1 MSTAARTVLLTG
13 AAGQVGQA
21 LEPRFAA
28 AGWRVRSTDLPELDI
43 TDAAAVEA
51 AIAGLRPDAVV
62 NLAAETDA
70 DRCEREPERAA
81 EVNAEGPAHLAR
93 SCAAHGALLCQISS
107 DYVFSGERRTPYQED
122 DPTGPLSV
130 YGVTKVAAEEAAL
143 VDGLVVRTA
152 WLSGRHGT
160 NIAKTAL
167 HLALDPARTLSF
179 VDDQRGSPTVAED
192 LADALVALVDQG
204 ARGRFHVTNA
214 GDATWCELVAHVLEC
229 GGHDPERVRPIAT
242 DQLSP
247 PRDAPRPSYSVLDGS
262 GLAAIGIGPLRPWQE
277 AFELLVAD
285 LVAPRSA
292 AATHA

>member
-1 MSTAARTVLLTG
+1 MSTSARTVLLTG
-13 AAGQVGQA
+13 AAGQVGRA

-28 AGWRVRSTDLPELDI
+28 AGWQVRATDLPELDI
-43 TDAAAVEA
+43 TDAEAVEA
-51 AIAGLRPDAVV
+51 AVVGLRPDAVV

-70 DRCEREPERAA
+70 DRCEREPARAV

-93 SCAAHGALLCQISS
+93 SCTRHGALLCQISS
-107 DYVFSGERRTPYQED
+107 DYVFDGERRTPYRED

-143 VDGLVVRTA
+143 ADGLVVRTA

-167 HLALDPARTLSF
+167 RLALDPTRTLSF

-192 LADALVALVDQG
+192 LADALVALVGQG

-214 GDATWCELVAHVLEC
+214 GDATWCELVAHVLER
-229 GGHDPERVRPIAT
+229 GGHDPGRVHPIAT
-242 DQLSP
+242 DQLVP

-262 GLAAIGIGPLRPWQE
+262 ALAATGIGPLRPWQE
-277 AFELLVAD
+277 AVDLLVDD
-285 LVAPRSA
+285 LVALRPA